1 MGKKIVIVGGVAGGA
16 SVAARS
22 RRLDES
28 NEIVKS
34 EEPINKIISFLKN
47 FFYLHYGITD
57 DDPYITT
64 KNYAGEA
71 PISQNVLKLLY
82 SEAPVSSYGD
92 MTKME
97 TILNKEV
104 RDAREITDF
113 EVDENT
119 IAMINK
125 DFEEIVDKSP
135 KEVRAKY
142 FKHAVDIMNQ
152 RVGRIKYSRYLSI
165 MHVAKVEV
173 VKRHQKLF
181 WKLIKN

>member
-1 MGKKIVIVGGVAGGA
+1 MPSPKKFN
-16 SVAARS
+16 
-22 RRLDES
+22 ES
-28 NEIVKS
+28 LRK
-34 EEPINKIISFLKN
+34 
-47 FFYLHYGITD
+47 
-57 DDPYITT
+57 
-64 KNYAGEA
+64 
-71 PISQNVLKLLY
+71 
-82 SEAPVSSYGD
+82 
-92 MTKME
+92 
-97 TILNKEV
+97 
-104 RDAREITDF
+104 F